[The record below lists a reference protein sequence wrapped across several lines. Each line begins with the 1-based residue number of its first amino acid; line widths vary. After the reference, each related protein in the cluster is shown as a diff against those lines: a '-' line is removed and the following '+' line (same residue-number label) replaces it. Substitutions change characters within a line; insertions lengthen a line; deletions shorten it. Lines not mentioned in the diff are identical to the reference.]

1 MQVETLADV
10 LEWTRLVHHNL
21 AACLAQC
28 SAGSRSERV
37 KMLTDYLADH
47 ERELDR
53 VVGLIEEDADTK
65 ALNTWVYDYFENTP
79 VTLGE
84 VCDPN
89 FEDKTTEEIVEAVMA
104 LHEQIIDL
112 YTYLSGRADVPSTVA
127 LINGLLS
134 LERHE
139 AMLMQHQSRRLDDL

>member
-1 MQVETLADV
+1 MQAETLADV
-10 LEWTRLVHHNL
+10 LEWTRSVHHKL

-28 SAGSRSERV
+28 SAGSRSERI
-37 KMLTDYLADH
+37 KMLTGYLAAH

-53 VVGLIEEDADTK
+53 VVGISQEDADAK
-65 ALNTWVYDYFENTP
+65 ALNTWVYDYFENP
-79 VTLGE
+79 QITLGAA
-84 VCDPN
+84 CDDT
-89 FEDKTTEEIVEAVMA
+89 FSDKTSADVLDAVMA
-104 LHEQIIDL
+104 LDAQIIDL

-127 LINGLLS
+127 LIDGLLS